1 MQQLFLRGGQNMNNK
16 RVVITGIG
24 MITPVG
30 NSTEETFNNLL
41 NGNSGITK
49 VTLCDTSD
57 IDVKIAGEVKFD
69 PSKYLDNK
77 QQKRMDRFTQLA
89 IIAANEA
96 VADSNLDI
104 KQVSNETG
112 VIIGCGIG
120 GLTTLEEQYNVLV
133 NKGPQRIS
141 PLLVPMY
148 IADMAAGQISIQ
160 HGAKGPSLDTV
171 SACAS
176 GTDAVGSAYEIIKRG
191 DSTAMIAGGTEAAI
205 TRLGLSAF
213 RASRTLS
220 IKDND
225 NPEKA
230 SKPFDKNRD
239 GFVLAEG
246 ASILILEEKEHAENR
261 KAKIYAEIVSYSQTS
276 DAFHITQPSEN
287 GEGAVRAMN
296 KALLKAKIDHQ
307 EIDYINAH
315 GTSTVLNDKNET
327 AAIKKVFSE
336 HAYEIPINSTKSMV
350 GHTLGA
356 AGAIEASVT
365 ALSVKNQKIHPTIN
379 LNNPDEDCD
388 LDYVIEGKRE
398 LKINYAMSNS
408 FGFGGHNGVL
418 IFKQYK

>member
-1 MQQLFLRGGQNMNNK
+1 MQQLFLKDGKIMTDK

-41 NGNSGITK
+41 NGQSGIAK

-57 IDVKIAGEVKFD
+57 IEVKIAGEVKFD
-69 PSKYLDNK
+69 PTKYLDNK
-77 QQKRMDRFTQLA
+77 QQKRMDRFTQFA

-96 VADSNLDI
+96 INDSSLNI
-104 KQVSNETG
+104 SKISNETG

-120 GLTTLEEQYNVLV
+120 GLTTLEEQYDVLR
-133 NKGPQRIS
+133 NKGPQRVS

-160 HGAKGPSLDTV
+160 HGIKGPSFDTV

-176 GTDAVGSAYEIIKRG
+176 GTDAVGTAYEIIKRG
-191 DSTAMIAGGTEAAI
+191 DSLAMIAGGAEAAI

-220 IKDND
+220 IKDNER
-225 NPEKA
+225 PEEA

-246 ASILILEEKEHAENR
+246 ASTLILEEKEHAEKRN
-261 KAKIYAEIVSYSQTS
+261 AKIYAEIVSYSQTS

-287 GEGAVRAMN
+287 GEGAVRAMQ
-296 KALLKAKIDHQ
+296 KALFKANINP
-307 EIDYINAH
+307 EAINYINAH
-315 GTSTVLNDKNET
+315 GTSTALNDKNET
-327 AAIKKVFSE
+327 SAIKKVFSK
-336 HAYEIPINSTKSMV
+336 HAYEIPINSTKSMI

-356 AGAIEASVT
+356 AGAIEAAVT
-365 ALSVKNQKIHPTIN
+365 ALSVKNQKVHPTIN
-379 LNNPDEDCD
+379 LKNPDEECD
-388 LDYVIEGKRE
+388 LDYVIEGKRDIQIE
-398 LKINYAMSNS
+398 YAMSNS

-418 IFKQYK
+418 IFKQYQ